1 MAKKK
6 SSVSYGKN
14 IFGIIIGIFAFN
26 GAVSC
31 LVLMGSQ
38 SSPQEMLVTGLIMLA
53 LAAFLIIFNS
63 VKIHRKR
70 QYAAY
75 EKAMAAADKS
85 DRATGTRPSPKP
97 TRTTSNSSSGK
108 NIDFINAVQRGRYFD
123 EFFSNTYGS
132 AELYVPIDYK
142 NGDYYI
148 KPEIEISYNKYTC
161 KTQSQV
167 DAFDECV
174 VEAYEKEFNQMVAIC
189 EKWGVSY
196 DISEP
201 KVTTNIHHGEIL

>member
-1 MAKKK
+1 MAKK
-6 SSVSYGKN
+6 SVSYGKN

-97 TRTTSNSSSGK
+97 AKATTTSSGK
-108 NIDFINAVQRGRYFD
+108 NIDFINAVQRGRYLD

-174 VEAYEKEFNQMVAIC
+174 VEAYEKQFKQMVAIC
-189 EKWGVSY
+189 DKWGVSY

-201 KVTTNIHHGEIL
+201 KVTTNIHNGKIL

>member
-167 DAFDECV
+167 DAFDEAV
-174 VEAYEKEFNQMVAIC
+174 VNAYERQFNQMVAIC
-189 EKWGVSY
+189 DKWGVSY
-196 DISEP
+196 DIAEP
-201 KVTTNIHHGEIL
+201 KVTTNIHNGEIH

>member
-53 LAAFLIIFNS
+53 FAAFLIIFNS

-108 NIDFINAVQRGRYFD
+108 NIDFINAVQRGRYLD

-174 VEAYEKEFNQMVAIC
+174 VEAYEKQFKQMVAIC

-201 KVTTNIHHGEIL
+201 KVTTNIHNGEIL

>member
-1 MAKKK
+1 MAKK
-6 SSVSYGKN
+6 SVSYGKN

-26 GAVSC
+26 GAVSM
-31 LVLMGSQ
+31 LVLMNQQ
-38 SSPQEMLVTGLIMLA
+38 SNPQEFLVTGLVMLA
-53 LAAFLIIFNS
+53 IAAALIIYNS

-75 EKAMAAADKS
+75 EKAMAAADRS
-85 DRATGTRPSPKP
+85 DRVTGTRPSPKP
-97 TRTTSNSSSGK
+97 AKATTTSSGK
-108 NIDFINAVQRGRYFD
+108 NIDFINAVQRGRYLD

-174 VEAYEKEFNQMVAIC
+174 VEAYEKQFKQMVAIC
-189 EKWGVSY
+189 DKWGVSY

-201 KVTTNIHHGEIL
+201 KVTTNIHNGKIL